1 MWLDD
6 LARGGLAQART
17 LTRSHF
23 DHMAG
28 RLVDAQAPGLAA
40 AVQELSSALRVA
52 HWQQAATMALGRL
65 ALLAESYGRQ
75 DALPDGLKAD
85 IRALTGWPVAQE
97 DVLAAPPLADD
108 WLVLAHRDEDL
119 ETGNGRYRRQW
130 LWGRNSGR
138 AALLLSFAFGN
149 QNLNPPYPAGM
160 TLPARL
166 CFYPSA
172 TPQRALVRDADTPT
186 LPPLSTVNGYGSL
199 DGALAAQAAQL
210 ALNPLLAEMPW
221 LLSDVTVLREGND
234 WRLCD
239 RDGRTAPLRVND
251 GWALLALS
259 GGHPLQVFGEWDG
272 RELRLLNAWNTEEF
286 L

>member
-1 MWLDD
+1 
-6 LARGGLAQART
+6 
-17 LTRSHF
+17 
-23 DHMAG
+23 
-28 RLVDAQAPGLAA
+28 VDAQAPGLAA
-40 AVQELSSALRVA
+40 AVQALSSALRVA

-75 DALPDGLKAD
+75 DALSDGLKAD

-108 WLVLAHRDEDL
+108 WLVLAHRDDDL
-119 ETGNGRYRRQW
+119 DTGNGRYRRQW
-130 LWGRNSGR
+130 LWGRASGR

-149 QNLNPPYPAGM
+149 QNLAPPYPAGM

-172 TPQRALVRDADTPT
+172 TPQRALVRDADTPSMQ
-186 LPPLSTVNGYGSL
+186 PLTAVNGYDSL
-199 DGALAAQAAQL
+199 DEALDAQAGLLAQ
-210 ALNPLLAEMPW
+210 NPLLAEMPW
-221 LLSDVTVLREGND
+221 LLNEVTVRRDGND
-234 WRLCD
+234 WQVRD
-239 RDGRTAPLRVND
+239 REGRTAPLRVND

-259 GGHPLQVFGEWDG
+259 GGQPLQVFGEWDG
-272 RELRLLNAWNTEEF
+272 RELRLLNAWNEEEF